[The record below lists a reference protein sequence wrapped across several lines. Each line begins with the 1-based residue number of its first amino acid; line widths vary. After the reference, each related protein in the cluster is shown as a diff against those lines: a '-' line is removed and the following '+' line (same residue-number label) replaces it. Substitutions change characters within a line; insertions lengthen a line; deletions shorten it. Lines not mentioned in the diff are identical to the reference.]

1 MTELKEPLYSTGEP
15 AAQTA
20 GAGYGPATMKAVRR
34 AAVFALGTSVVG
46 VGTVMIVAPGPA
58 IVVIPLGLGILAT
71 EFVWAKRL
79 LDHAKERI
87 AAGEKLVPDYRAL
100 RWIRT
105 LLPKETPQN
114 STPEQRLP
122 E

>member
-1 MTELKEPLYSTGEP
+1 MTEIKEPPNSTDEP
-15 AAQTA
+15 VAQAAA
-20 GAGYGPATMKAVRR
+20 AGYGPATLKALRR
-34 AAVFALGTSVVG
+34 AAVFTLGTSVVG

-71 EFVWAKRL
+71 EFVWAQRI
-79 LDHAKERI
+79 LDNAKERI

-105 LLPKETPQN
+105 LLPKQTPQTA
-114 STPEQRLP
+114 TPEQHLP

>member
-1 MTELKEPLYSTGEP
+1 MTETQESLNSTDEHGV
-15 AAQTA
+15 QTA
-20 GAGYGPATMKAVRR
+20 AAGYGPATLKVLRR
-34 AAVFALGTSVVG
+34 AAVFTLGTSVVG

-71 EFVWAKRL
+71 EFVWARRI

-100 RWIRT
+100 RWIRSF
-105 LLPKETPQN
+105 LPKQTPRN